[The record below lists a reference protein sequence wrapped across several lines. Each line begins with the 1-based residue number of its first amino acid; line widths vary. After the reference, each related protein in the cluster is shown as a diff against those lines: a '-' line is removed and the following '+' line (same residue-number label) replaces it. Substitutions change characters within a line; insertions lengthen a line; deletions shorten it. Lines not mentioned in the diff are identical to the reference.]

1 MPTVVRGDLVCRELR
16 SCPCQN
22 VFSSDGD
29 SVVLRE
35 REKTLTLILGTV
47 TKKILK
53 RLRVKM
59 ARGQLVRPA
68 APW

>member
-1 MPTVVRGDLVCRELR
+1 M
-16 SCPCQN
+16 
-22 VFSSDGD
+22 FSSDGD

-47 TKKILK
+47 TKKSLK